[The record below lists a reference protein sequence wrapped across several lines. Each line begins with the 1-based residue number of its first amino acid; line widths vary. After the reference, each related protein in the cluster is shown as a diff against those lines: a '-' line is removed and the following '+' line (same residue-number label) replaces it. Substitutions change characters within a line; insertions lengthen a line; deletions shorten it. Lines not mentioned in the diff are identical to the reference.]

1 MPTFA
6 AGNNAKVTIGAA
18 TILGMGNW
26 KMSGVTVDLLET
38 TSFGDVAKTFI
49 TGLLDWGTATFSGLY
64 DMSNTG
70 GQSTLLSA
78 MINNSKIAGL
88 RLYLNSVSYWVANIT
103 HATLGSEA
111 GQYVTGVSIG
121 QDKSGLGTID
131 FTVKYTG
138 PVVFQ

>member
-1 MPTFA
+1 MAVFA
-6 AGNNAKVTIGAA
+6 AGNNAKVTLGTTAVV
-18 TILGMGNW
+18 GMGNW
-26 KMSGVTVDLLET
+26 KMSGITVDLLET
-38 TSFGDVAKTFI
+38 TSFGDTAKQFV
-49 TGLLDWGTATFSGLY
+49 TGLMDWGTATFSGLY

-78 MINNSKIAGL
+78 MINNSKIANL

-103 HATLGSEA
+103 HATFGSDA
-111 GQYVTGVSIG
+111 GEYVTGVNIG
-121 QDKSGLGTID
+121 QDKSGLGTIE

>member
-6 AGNNAKVTIGAA
+6 AGNNAKVTLGGTAV
-18 TILGMGNW
+18 LGMGNW
-26 KMSGVTVDLLET
+26 KMTGITVDLLET
-38 TSFGDVAKTFI
+38 TSFGDIAKQYM
-49 TGLLDWGTATFSGLY
+49 TGLMDWGTATFGGLY

-70 GQSTLLSA
+70 AQSTLLSA
-78 MINNSKIAGL
+78 MINNSKIASL

-103 HATLGSEA
+103 HATFGSDA
-111 GQYVTGVSIG
+111 GEYVTAVNIG

-131 FTVKYTG
+131 FTVKFTG

>member
-1 MPTFA
+1 MATFA
-6 AGNNAKVTIGAA
+6 AGNHAKVMIGS
-18 TILGMGNW
+18 TTVLGIGNW
-26 KMSGVTVDLLET
+26 KMTGITVDQLET
-38 TSFGDVAKTFI
+38 TCFGDVAKTFM
-49 TGLLDWGTATFSGLY
+49 TGLMDWGTATFGGLY

-103 HATLGSEA
+103 HASLGSDA
-111 GQYVTGVSIG
+111 GEYVTGVNIG

-131 FTVKYTG
+131 FTVKFTG